1 MAEFDFPRRS
11 VTAKLRKLGVEVPKK
26 PGAAPIFSADETE
39 ALGEFLTDNSGE
51 HTAEEIATH
60 FDNSR
65 HYKWKWVNTFLNE
78 LRKDATV
85 YDIGCGNGRN
95 MANNNAKNLNF
106 IGIDNCENFIKICKA
121 KNLNV
126 HYGNIIAIPCP
137 SASADALICIA
148 VFHHLESKE
157 HRVKALLEMKRLLKP
172 NGKILLSVWSINQP
186 PKTRRCF
193 NTYGNNI
200 VLWNKFGKI
209 YERFYYIYKLDE
221 LKQLFNLCGLTI
233 TNYDYD
239 CGNEIFTLVKS

>member
-1 MAEFDFPRRS
+1 MFYS
-11 VTAKLRKLGVEVPKK
+11 
-26 PGAAPIFSADETE
+26 IFKITNFKMETGTETE
-39 ALGEFLTDNSGE
+39 LTIANASIEKTQVKDVY
-51 HTAEEIATH
+51 EEIADH

-65 HYKWKWVNTFLNE
+65 LYKWQWVNTFLNE

-106 IGIDNCENFIKICKA
+106 IGVDNCENFVKICKA

-126 HYGNIIAIPCP
+126 LCGNMVAIPCP
-137 SASADALICIA
+137 SASADALMCIA

-193 NTYGNNI
+193 NNYGNNI

-233 TNYDYD
+233 SNYDYD

>member
-1 MAEFDFPRRS
+1 ME
-11 VTAKLRKLGVEVPKK
+11 L
-26 PGAAPIFSADETE
+26 AAA
-39 ALGEFLTDNSGE
+39 ANANANVKNSIE
-51 HTAEEIATH
+51 ENQVRTIYEEIADH

-65 HYKWKWVNTFLNE
+65 QYKWSWVNTFLNE
-78 LRKDATV
+78 LRKDSTV

-95 MANNNAKNLNF
+95 MVNNNAKNLNF
-106 IGIDNCENFIKICKA
+106 IGIDNCENFVKICRS

-126 HYGNIIAIPCP
+126 HYGNITAIPCAN
-137 SASADALICIA
+137 ASADALMCIA

-157 HRVKALLEMKRLLKP
+157 NRVKALLEMKRLLKP
-172 NGKILLSVWSINQP
+172 NGTILLSVWSINQP
-186 PKTRRCF
+186 QKTRRSF
-193 NTYGNNI
+193 NNYGNNI

-233 TNYDYD
+233 KNYEYD